1 MQLTEANDLVGYEN
15 YRHVCHKWHYKI
27 TKAMVF
33 CLDSKDY
40 MQIRNALIILM
51 RILPFF
57 PMLVKL
63 AQIVERK
70 VEKVCE
76 EERNQRKDLY
86 LLATSYIGRL
96 KARSNDMIRE
106 ADFHQVADKP
116 VKEVAAPVA
125 QPAAPAV
132 VPAVVVASAPVEVK
146 AVNGSGASSNQGY
159 NPQKMCIQSI
169 VYGTKFIYFQTRRM
183 SQPSIENS
191 VHHHRHRS

>member
-1 MQLTEANDLVGYEN
+1 
-15 YRHVCHKWHYKI
+15 
-27 TKAMVF
+27 MVF

-116 VKEVAAPVA
+116 VKEAAAAPVT
-125 QPAAPAV
+125 QPAATPVAVPAAVV
-132 VPAVVVASAPVEVK
+132 VPAASADVK
-146 AVNGSGASSNQGY
+146 AVNGSGASSNQG
-159 NPQKMCIQSI
+159 K
-169 VYGTKFIYFQTRRM
+169 
-183 SQPSIENS
+183 
-191 VHHHRHRS
+191 

>member
-1 MQLTEANDLVGYEN
+1 M
-15 YRHVCHKWHYKI
+15 CHKWHYKI

-51 RILPFF
+51 RILPYF

-96 KARSNDMIRE
+96 KARSNDMTRE

-116 VKEVAAPVA
+116 VKEPPTPVAAPSVDA
-125 QPAAPAV
+125 TR
-132 VPAVVVASAPVEVK
+132 VASHGAAGGGAPLAVEAK
-146 AVNGSGASSNQGY
+146 ALNGSSTTIKPGSFKTKAPNFVLSHFLVANTFL
-159 NPQKMCIQSI
+159 CTFFRIQ
-169 VYGTKFIYFQTRRM
+169 RCC
-183 SQPSIENS
+183 
-191 VHHHRHRS
+191 

>member
-1 MQLTEANDLVGYEN
+1 
-15 YRHVCHKWHYKI
+15 
-27 TKAMVF
+27 MVF

-51 RILPFF
+51 RILPHF

-70 VEKVCE
+70 VEKVCD

-116 VKEVAAPVA
+116 VKEPT
-125 QPAAPAV
+125 
-132 VPAVVVASAPVEVK
+132 VVVAPAAAQTSAVSAATSTPPVAAKVET
-146 AVNGSGASSNQGY
+146 VNGSSAMAGNQGKL
-159 NPQKMCIQSI
+159 NK
-169 VYGTKFIYFQTRRM
+169 VGFGFTGWVRFTRRNF
-183 SQPSIENS
+183 IEFRFVTNLVYRFLFIDS
-191 VHHHRHRS
+191 PNFKSYITH

>member
-1 MQLTEANDLVGYEN
+1 MTEANDLVGYEN

-116 VKEVAAPVA
+116 VKEAVVAPVA

-132 VPAVVVASAPVEVK
+132 AVPAASAAAVIAPAVVEVK
-146 AVNGSGASSNQGY
+146 AVNGSAATAAANNQGLLKMGFLELNLSNLSNFTFFQ
-159 NPQKMCIQSI
+159 NPRK
-169 VYGTKFIYFQTRRM
+169 
-183 SQPSIENS
+183 
-191 VHHHRHRS
+191 